1 MPKIVFTENLKD
13 NGLLSSGV
21 GMVVK
26 PTGYTSGMIGIP
38 LEVKKYNVEFKTSE
52 IRQDEELP
60 YEVSVIKVSS
70 ATGDPNFFSTVSS
83 DFSPGQKSNHF
94 FKLPE
99 LVDLVENSPS
109 QNSTSKSQASY
120 SFETVFNYVA
130 EDYDSLQVSIPE
142 YNLYTSFDKVVMRDF
157 LAVKT
162 QNTEIVNFGRGSQM
176 ENFVMPTSKVQ
187 QGTEESPYYNHL
199 RINERLDNR
208 ISDFTVKLG
217 IFDELLQSYLEGPK
231 TIIGFDVQDGQS
243 VSQDKRVEIYDL
255 QTFLT
260 TDFDLDLD
268 NFYTLRQSPK
278 PSMMSLSMRR
288 HLMKGFLKDVSKGGF
303 RTYEE
308 LFKNHEAHKE
318 VFCYSIDKYD
328 DVVIDSKKLQTIYAP
343 ALRESTPII
352 DTQIKYGKTYAH
364 RVVGHYMVV
373 GNNYEYRQKMAS
385 NDPDDRHVLIEVT
398 NRPSVV
404 LMPSEIL
411 TKRINVIQ
419 PPPMHPQVKFKT
431 TNDASKKIS
440 MYLSQTKSEARAKF
454 QTIVPSD
461 TVQLDAMRRV
471 PNSRDATGRFKFK
484 THGDQ
489 GLFEIFK
496 LEDPPSS
503 YADFRNA
510 KIAEISMPFL
520 TTDAVF
526 NDFVIPNKRYY
537 YIFRA
542 INQKEMVSNPTVV
555 YETMLLVDADSS
567 EVVVDTYEF
576 PEVRQMESSIEFRK
590 LLRITPSVEHLL
602 FDNTQ
607 PILFGKNSLIGTLD
621 RLNLGIVDKAVWGR
635 KFKIRIKSKTSGK
648 MIDIILNVDLTKN
661 KTEEEF

>member
-13 NGLLSSGV
+13 DGLISSGA
-21 GMVVK
+21 GMVAK
-26 PTGYTSGMIGIP
+26 PTNYTTGIIGVP
-38 LEVKKYNVEFKTSE
+38 YEEKKYNVEFKTSE

-60 YEVSVIKVSS
+60 YEVSTIKVSS
-70 ATGDPNFFSTVSS
+70 ATGDPNFFSTMRS
-83 DFSPGQKSNHF
+83 DFSSGQKSNHF
-94 FKLPE
+94 FKLPQ
-99 LVDLVENSPS
+99 LIDLVENNPS
-109 QNSTSKSQASY
+109 NNSTSKSQASY
-120 SFETVFNYVA
+120 SFETVFNYVS
-130 EDYDSLQVSIPE
+130 EDYDSLQVGISE
-142 YNLYTSFDKVVMRDF
+142 YNLYSSLDNVSKSDF
-157 LAVKT
+157 LGIKT
-162 QNTEIVNFGRGSQM
+162 KNTEIVNFGRGSQM
-176 ENFVMPTSKVQ
+176 ENFVMPTSEVQ
-187 QGTEESPYYNHL
+187 QGTQESPYYNHL

-217 IFDELLQSYLEGPK
+217 IFDELLQDYLQGPK
-231 TIIGFDVQDGQS
+231 TIVAFDVQDGQS
-243 VSQDKRVEIYDL
+243 VSQDKRIEIYDL
-255 QTFLT
+255 QSFLT

-268 NFYTLRQSPK
+268 NFYTLRQSSK
-278 PSMMSLSMRR
+278 PSMMSLGMRK
-288 HLMKGFLKDVSKGGF
+288 HLMKGFLKDVSKSGF
-303 RTYEE
+303 RTYEQ

-328 DVVIDSKKLQTIYAP
+328 DVAIDSKKLQTIYAP

-385 NDPDDRHVLIEVT
+385 NDPDDQHVLVEVT

-404 LMPSEIL
+404 LIPFDIL

-419 PPPMHPQVKFKT
+419 SPPMHPQVKFKT

-440 MYLSQTKSEARAKF
+440 MYLSQTKSEVRAKF
-454 QTIVPSD
+454 QTIIPSD
-461 TVQLDAMRRV
+461 TVQLDAMKRV
-471 PNSRDATGRFKFK
+471 PNSRDANGRFKFK
-484 THGDQ
+484 TQGDQ
-489 GLFEIFK
+489 GLFEVFK
-496 LEDPPSS
+496 LDSPPSS
-503 YADFRNA
+503 YSDFRDA

-520 TTDAVF
+520 TTDAIF
-526 NDFVIPNKRYY
+526 NDFVIPNKKYY

-542 INQKEMVSNPTVV
+542 VNQKGMVSNPTIV
-555 YETMLLVDADSS
+555 YETSLLVDADSS
-567 EVVVDTYEF
+567 EVIIDTYEF
-576 PEVRQMESSIEFRK
+576 PKVRQMESSIEFRN
-590 LLRITPSVEHLL
+590 LLRITPAVEHLL

-607 PILFGKNSLIGTLD
+607 SVLFGKNSLIGTLD
-621 RLNLGIVDKAVWGR
+621 RLNLGIVEKAVWGR